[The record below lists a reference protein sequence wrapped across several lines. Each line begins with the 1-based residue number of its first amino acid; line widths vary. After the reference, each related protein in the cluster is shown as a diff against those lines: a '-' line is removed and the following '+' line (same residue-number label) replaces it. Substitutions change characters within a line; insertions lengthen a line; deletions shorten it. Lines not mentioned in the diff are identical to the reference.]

1 LAIAKTLSWQGNEGG
16 NRASH
21 GVFALLEPSV
31 PIWMADSVITFYI
44 VSEQ

>member
-1 LAIAKTLSWQGNEGG
+1 
-16 NRASH
+16 
-21 GVFALLEPSV
+21 VFALLEPSV